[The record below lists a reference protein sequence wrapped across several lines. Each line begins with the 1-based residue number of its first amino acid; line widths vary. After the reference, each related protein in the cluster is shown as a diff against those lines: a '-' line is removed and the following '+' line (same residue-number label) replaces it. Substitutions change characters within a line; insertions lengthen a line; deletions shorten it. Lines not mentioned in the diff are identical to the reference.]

1 MKQERGVEGGK
12 GDDRLVEELRG
23 DVRASTEGSCLRFF
37 ELEDE
42 EGFPGSAGF
51 CQSPA
56 RQHDR
61 AIATEI
67 EGSTR
72 TEGEDEP

>member
-1 MKQERGVEGGK
+1 MDWGG
-12 GDDRLVEELRG
+12 G
-23 DVRASTEGSCLRFF
+23 DVRASTEGSSLRFLEF
-37 ELEDE
+37 EDG
-42 EGFPGSAGF
+42 EGLPGSAGF

-67 EGSTR
+67 EAQATGNSR
-72 TEGEDEP
+72 WWGERCKP